1 MPRVRQGNALPS
13 GTELGAPPG
22 LQLRPRAAGEFL
34 SAQTEARVVTSASAR
49 ACLTLLSSH
58 SAEMRLP

>member
-34 SAQTEARVVTSASAR
+34 SAQTDAWAVASASAR
-49 ACLTLLSSH
+49 ASYTIVLAFC
-58 SAEMRLP
+58 EMRLP